1 MAHAS
6 LVDTETVAARVSA
19 RRLQAR
25 LKALGFAALVLAV
38 WVWSAAGTGFRPDN
52 LIAGIPQMADLVGRM
67 LPPDLAILRSIA
79 GPLLETV
86 QIALLGTTLPILIA
100 LPLAVLAAWNTTPWA
115 PLGQAVRVVLATLR
129 TVPELVW
136 AMLLVSAIGLGPFPG
151 VLALTLHAIGGMG
164 KFYYEAIETVRSETV
179 EALEASGAGKLR
191 VLLFGI
197 LPSALPQMLSTTL
210 LYWEFNNRS
219 STILGIVGAGGIG
232 VVLLHALQDFRYEK
246 LLTCLIV
253 IVLLLMVLDRISGY
267 LRSKVI

>member
-1 MAHAS
+1 M
-6 LVDTETVAARVSA
+6 ARVSPLNA
-19 RRLQAR
+19 EIVGRSVADRRLKAR
-25 LKALGFAALVLAV
+25 LKACGIGAVVLAI
-38 WVWSAAGTGFRPDN
+38 WLWSAAGTGFRPDN
-52 LIAGIPQMADLVGRM
+52 LIAGIPQMADLIGRM
-67 LPPDLAILRSIA
+67 LPPDLSILRSLA

-86 QIALLGTTLPILIA
+86 QMALLGTTLPIFIA
-100 LPLAVLAAWNTTPWA
+100 LPLAVLAAWNTTPWPA
-115 PLGQAVRVVLATLR
+115 LGQAIRVVLATLR

-197 LPSALPQMLSTTL
+197 LPSALPQMMSTTL

-253 IVLLLMVLDRISGY
+253 IVLLLMILDRISGY